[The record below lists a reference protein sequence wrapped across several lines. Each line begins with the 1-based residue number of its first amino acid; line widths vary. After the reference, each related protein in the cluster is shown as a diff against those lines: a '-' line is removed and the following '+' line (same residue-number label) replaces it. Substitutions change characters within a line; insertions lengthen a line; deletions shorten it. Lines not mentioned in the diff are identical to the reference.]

1 MTTHVVEE
9 SACLNCGQML
19 TGRYCAGCGQKT
31 VPADLT
37 LREFLHETTRELTN
51 WDGKI
56 PTTLITL
63 FFKPGLLTLDFLA
76 GRRAR
81 WLPPLRLYL
90 ICSVAYFLSGAMV
103 EAITHRSVR
112 EVAEVTITNPDGTKE
127 LSAEGRTELEEGWP
141 ARVFGMERLERAA
154 ADPARLNREIQLVL
168 PKAMFLMLPL
178 FAVLTMLAWRRKQP
192 RYPAHLYLA
201 LHLHAAWFGAMA
213 IQTLAEGFLDFTVVE
228 VIAGL
233 TTFAYVVSYGLLTV
247 RRVFKDSWPVT
258 LAKVLAV
265 SFVYSLCMFVM
276 SLGLLGLVLLR
287 M

>member
-9 SACLNCGQML
+9 STCLNCGQVL

-31 VPADLT
+31 LPTDLT
-37 LREFLHETTRELTN
+37 FREFLHETTQELTN

-56 PTTLITL
+56 PSTLKAL
-63 FFKPGLLTLDFLA
+63 FFNPGLLTLDFFA

-81 WLPPLRLYL
+81 WLTPLRLYL
-90 ICSVAYFLSGAMV
+90 ICSVAYFLTGAMV

-112 EVAEVTITNPDGTKE
+112 DMAEITITNPDGTKE
-127 LSAEGRTELEEGWP
+127 LSAEGRKDLEEGWP
-141 ARVFGMERLERAA
+141 ARFFGVDRLERAA
-154 ADPARLNREIQLVL
+154 ADPGRLNHEIQLIL

-178 FAVLTMLAWRRKQP
+178 FAVLTMVAWRRRQP

-213 IQTLAEGFLDFTVVE
+213 IQTLVEGILDFEVVE

-233 TTFAYVVSYGLLTV
+233 TTFAYVVWYGVLTV
-247 RRVFKDSWPVT
+247 RRVFNDSWPVT

-265 SFVYSLCMFVM
+265 SVVYGFSMAVM
-276 SLGLLGLVLLR
+276 SLILLGVVLLR

>member
-31 VPADLT
+31 LRADLT
-37 LREFLHETTRELTN
+37 LREFLHETTQELTN